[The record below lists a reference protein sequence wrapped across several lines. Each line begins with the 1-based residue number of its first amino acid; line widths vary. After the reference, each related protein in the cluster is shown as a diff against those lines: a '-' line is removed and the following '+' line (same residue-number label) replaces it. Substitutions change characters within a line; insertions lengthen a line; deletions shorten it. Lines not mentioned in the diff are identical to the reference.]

1 MPLVLV
7 RPVLCWNPVVVAQP
21 LPLSSCQPH
30 RLLLCRRHQHHPLSL
45 TRTNNDDNHSLSSS
59 SSSLFSSSS
68 RRSVFTSNS
77 STEGRFVF
85 SFSSRHTTASRLTVI
100 RHGIN
105 MTASTTPPTSTTT
118 TTPDNNNNN
127 SQQKYE
133 DERRVAVR
141 AVAEASELT
150 RRLQTDLII
159 DGTQSKADASPVTVA
174 DYAVQALVVHRLR
187 AAFPNDRFIAEESSA
202 ALRAD
207 ERLCTMIVDAT
218 GLSRDDVLSCISA
231 CEAVKDD
238 KHDDGVGKTTNG
250 EEKGEKE
257 EQRVWIM
264 DPIDGTRGFI
274 ALRQYCIALGLLVG
288 TEMKLGVLGCP
299 RLPLRSSPSPTIPSS
314 PSSVVTP
321 TTTASS
327 KNLITSETTTNTQA
341 DKQGALFYAVRGHG
355 TYMLHD
361 GCTASYLDDVTTHVR
376 CQVSTDADAAKALLC
391 ESFEAAHSSHELSGR
406 VAGLLGLQQAPLRMD
421 SQAKYGCMARGDAAL
436 FLRFPRKGYVENIW
450 DVAPA
455 SIVIEEAGGR
465 VTDGRGRLLNFG
477 LGRVLDNDDGI
488 VATNGALHDQVV
500 AAVQK
505 AFGELAEE
513 E

>member
-1 MPLVLV
+1 
-7 RPVLCWNPVVVAQP
+7 
-21 LPLSSCQPH
+21 
-30 RLLLCRRHQHHPLSL
+30 
-45 TRTNNDDNHSLSSS
+45 
-59 SSSLFSSSS
+59 
-68 RRSVFTSNS
+68 
-77 STEGRFVF
+77 
-85 SFSSRHTTASRLTVI
+85 
-100 RHGIN
+100 
-105 MTASTTPPTSTTT
+105 MTASTTPPNTTT
-118 TTPDNNNNN
+118 TTTATSDNNSNK
-127 SQQKYE
+127 KYQV
-133 DERRVAVR
+133 ERRVAVR

-187 AAFPNDRFIAEESSA
+187 AAFPHDRFIAEESSA

-207 ERLCTMIVDAT
+207 DRLCAMIVDAT

-231 CEAVKDD
+231 CEAGKDD
-238 KHDDGVGKTTNG
+238 DNDEG
-250 EEKGEKE
+250 KE
-257 EQRVWIM
+257 EEGKKQQRVWIM

-299 RLPLRSSPSPTIPSS
+299 RLPLNSSSTSIPSS
-314 PSSVVTP
+314 PSSVVTKP
-321 TTTASS
+321 SNPPS
-327 KNLITSETTTNTQA
+327 LITDNNDNTNDT

-361 GCTASYLDDVTTHVR
+361 TCTSLDDDTTHHR
-376 CQVSTDADAAKALLC
+376 CHVSPGNDASSALLC
-391 ESFEAAHSSHELSGR
+391 ESFEAAHSSHALSGR
-406 VAGLLGLQQAPLRMD
+406 VAALLGLRQSPMRMD

-465 VTDGRGRLLNFG
+465 VTDGRGRMLNFG

-488 VATNGALHDQVV
+488 VATNGALHEQVV
-500 AAVQK
+500 VAVQK
-505 AFGELAEE
+505 AFGELAEGE
-513 E
+513 GEGERR

>member
-1 MPLVLV
+1 M
-7 RPVLCWNPVVVAQP
+7 
-21 LPLSSCQPH
+21 
-30 RLLLCRRHQHHPLSL
+30 
-45 TRTNNDDNHSLSSS
+45 TRMT
-59 SSSLFSSSS
+59 
-68 RRSVFTSNS
+68 TSAG
-77 STEGRFVF
+77 TD
-85 SFSSRHTTASRLTVI
+85 
-100 RHGIN
+100 
-105 MTASTTPPTSTTT
+105 PPTTTIT
-118 TTPDNNNNN
+118 TSDNNN
-127 SQQKYE
+127 SPKKYE
-133 DERRVAVR
+133 VERRVAVR

-187 AAFPNDRFIAEESSA
+187 AAFPHDRFIAEESSA

-207 ERLCTMIVDAT
+207 DRLCAMIVSAT

-231 CEAVKDD
+231 CEAGKDD
-238 KHDDGVGKTTNG
+238 DETHSGNEGDMGKQ
-250 EEKGEKE
+250 EEKGEKQQ
-257 EQRVWIM
+257 QRVWIM

-288 TEMKLGVLGCP
+288 SEMKLGLLGCP
-299 RLPLRSSPSPTIPSS
+299 RLPLSSSTPVPSS
-314 PSSVVTP
+314 PSSVVTNP
-321 TTTASS
+321 SNQNNIA
-327 KNLITSETTTNTQA
+327 NTVSIDNNNDI
-341 DKQGALFYAVRGHG
+341 DKQGALFYAVRDYG

-361 GCTASYLDDVTTHVR
+361 GGSISSLDDDATHIR
-376 CQVSTDADAAKALLC
+376 CHVSADANAQSALLC

-406 VAGLLGLQQAPLRMD
+406 VAGLLGLRQSPLRMD
-421 SQAKYGCMARGDAAL
+421 SQAKYGCMARGDATL

-465 VTDGRGRLLNFG
+465 VTDGRGRMLNFG

-488 VATNGALHDQVV
+488 VATNGALHEQVV

-513 E
+513 GERR